1 MYTWATPILTDVM
14 RGTRPMEPQASEP
27 SAAPAGKPVR
37 RSRVSRMVHYLILL
51 LCLYLALAYL
61 ALPILWRVY
70 MYARPSLEAM
80 PRITHTSS
88 GVPGDPLNVALIGT
102 ETEVKASMSD
112 AGWYLADKLG
122 LRADLKIAADTVL
135 KRPYD
140 EAPVSRLFLFGRRE
154 DMAFEKPVGDNPRQ
168 RHHVRWWKV
177 DELPNDGRPL
187 WLGAVTFDRDVG
199 FSHRTGQ
206 ITHHISPDVDQERD
220 GLFEDLAATGMLE
233 KTYFEDNFHL
243 QHEGRNGGG
252 DRWHTDGRLQ
262 VGVLREFSHDSPAE
276 RSPPVS
282 GGPVNDGSAK

>member
-1 MYTWATPILTDVM
+1 MES
-14 RGTRPMEPQASEP
+14 RGSEP
-27 SAAPAGKPVR
+27 SAGPAGNLVR
-37 RSRVSRMVHYLILL
+37 RSRVRRMVHYLILL

-61 ALPILWRVY
+61 ALPIVWRVY
-70 MYARPSLEAM
+70 MHARPSLEDM

-102 ETEVKASMSD
+102 EAELKAIMSE

-154 DMAFEKPVGDNPRQ
+154 DMAFEKPVGNNPRQ

-220 GLFEDLAATGMLE
+220 GLFEDLDATGMLE

-252 DRWHTDGRLQ
+252 DPWHTDGRLQ
-262 VGVLREFSHDSPAE
+262 VGVLRESSQDSPPE
-276 RSPPVS
+276 RTPQVTDAP
-282 GGPVNDGSAK
+282 AK